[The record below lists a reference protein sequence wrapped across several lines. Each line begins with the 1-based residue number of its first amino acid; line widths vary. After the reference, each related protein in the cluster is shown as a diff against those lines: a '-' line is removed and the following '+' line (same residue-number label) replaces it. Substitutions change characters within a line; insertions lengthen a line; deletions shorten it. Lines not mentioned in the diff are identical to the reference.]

1 MGQNHWKRGLLSHAS
16 IRRLLKYANFDTASS
31 ENSPTTPSTPGQLA
45 LGRALVEEM
54 RDMGI
59 PDARIDEMGYVYGS
73 IPETIPGQPA
83 IGLIAHMDTASCVP
97 CRPMRARL
105 IDYRGGEPKLDNG
118 DSLGDLSAYAGQQ
131 LVLTD
136 GNTLLGAD
144 DKAGIA
150 EILTAAERL
159 LEDPSLPHGKVCIAF
174 TPDEEIGRG
183 ADHFDL
189 AGFGADF
196 AYTVDGGELGEVE
209 YECFNAANG
218 KLRFTGRSTHPG
230 AAKGTM
236 KNALRIAAEFIS
248 LLPCAQ
254 APENTEGY
262 EGFYHVDEIRGTLEQ
277 VTLALLVRDHDRA
290 LFEKRKALVRDIC
303 RLLDQKHGAGS
314 VELDLRDSYY
324 NMAEV
329 LKGRPDI
336 LHRAKEAMR
345 AAGITP
351 RVRPIRGGT
360 DDARLSFMGLPCPNL
375 STGGMNGHSRQ
386 EWISIQAMDTMV
398 RVLCALVSP
407 PQGSRTKK

>member
-1 MGQNHWKRGLLSHAS
+1 MQAYE
-16 IRRLLKYANFDTASS
+16 RLLKYANFDTASS

-59 PDARIDEMGYVYGS
+59 LDARIDEMGYVYGS

-97 CRPMRARL
+97 CQPMRARL
-105 IDYRGGEPKLDNG
+105 IDYRGGELKLDNG

-131 LVLTD
+131 LVVTD

-236 KNALRIAAEFIS
+236 K
-248 LLPCAQ
+248 
-254 APENTEGY
+254 
-262 EGFYHVDEIRGTLEQ
+262 
-277 VTLALLVRDHDRA
+277 
-290 LFEKRKALVRDIC
+290 
-303 RLLDQKHGAGS
+303 
-314 VELDLRDSYY
+314 
-324 NMAEV
+324 M
-329 LKGRPDI
+329 
-336 LHRAKEAMR
+336 HRAKEAMR

-351 RVRPIRGGT
+351 KVRPIRGGT
-360 DDARLSFMGLPCPNL
+360 DGARLSFMGLPCPNL